1 MSWFIQKKAM
11 MKDKIFVIILTAC
24 TVCFCSCKN
33 KNSDDFKCVYADS
46 IHQFEYYRNTDQIV
60 IRVDSNILYFTPDN
74 RLQQVCTR
82 SSFRNQKLSL
92 KGKVFYF
99 NKKTGFLDSIKFNE
113 KDRQHSRTIVYDENG
128 YNKTNLSKSYGVS
141 LNANPARF
149 DVSRGGG
156 RTWMPFF

>member
-1 MSWFIQKKAM
+1 MSWFIQKKVM
-11 MKDKIFVIILTAC
+11 IKDKIFVTILTAC

-46 IHQFEYYRNTDQIV
+46 IHQFEYYRNTNQIV

-99 NKKTGFLDSIKFNE
+99 NKKTGFLDSIKSNQ
-113 KDRQHSRTIVYDENG
+113 KDMQHSRTIVYDENG
-128 YNKTNLSKSYGVS
+128 CIIRPLKGELLRVAKCITMV
-141 LNANPARF
+141 
-149 DVSRGGG
+149 G
-156 RTWMPFF
+156 RVR

>member
-1 MSWFIQKKAM
+1 MSIFIKTMSWSIQKKAM
-11 MKDKIFVIILTAC
+11 MKDKIFVIILSAC

-46 IHQFEYYRNTDQIV
+46 IRQFEYYRNTNQIV

-92 KGKVFYF
+92 KGKVFFF
-99 NKKTGFLDSIKFNE
+99 NKKTGFLDSIKSNQ
-113 KDRQHSRTIVYDENG
+113 KDMQHSRTIVYDENG
-128 YNKTNLSKSYGVS
+128 CII
-141 LNANPARF
+141 R
-149 DVSRGGG
+149 R
-156 RTWMPFF
+156 